1 MESKR
6 KITDCDFAA
15 SADGTNIL
23 VDANGELKKLPASA
37 VGGGGSTGGEE
48 IVDKVE
54 RMYML
59 AVMCAEREW

>member
-37 VGGGGSTGGEE
+37 VGGSASGEE

-54 RMYML
+54 KMYML